1 MIIVKVLQEVKN
13 YRIPVA
19 GKRGDIEL
27 FIVLVP
33 KVLKQCFLIRY
44 GLQL

>member
-1 MIIVKVLQEVKN
+1 MIIVKVLLEVKN

-27 FIVLVP
+27 FIELIP
-33 KVLKQCFLIRY
+33 KVLTMFSYSLA
-44 GLQL
+44 LQL